1 MRAIAKIDAN
11 QPEIVEA
18 FRQLHCS
25 VQHLHAVGSG
35 CPDLLIGV
43 NGFNVLVE
51 VKTATGKLTDD
62 QTDFIYAWRGD
73 DVNIVRTRDDAIE
86 LVNHY
91 RSLSKQPRKVNAL
104 AANSSNCRN
113 YSNPPI

>member
-18 FRQLHCS
+18 FRQLHCT
-25 VQHLHAVGSG
+25 VLLLHQVGSG
-35 CPDLLIGV
+35 CPDLLVGV

-51 VKTATGKLTDD
+51 VKTATGELTND
-62 QTDFIYAWRGD
+62 QKDFIAAWNGD

-86 LVNHY
+86 IVNHY
-91 RSLSKQPRKVNAL
+91 RRLGKQPRIINRL
-104 AANSSNCRN
+104 AANLND
-113 YSNPPI
+113 

>member
-1 MRAIAKIDAN
+1 MRAIAKIDSN

-35 CPDLLIGV
+35 CPDLLVGV

-51 VKTATGKLTDD
+51 VKTATGELTSD
-62 QTDFIYAWRGD
+62 QKDFIAAWRGD
-73 DVNIVRTRDDAIE
+73 DVNIVRTREDAIE

-91 RSLSKQPRKVNAL
+91 RRLGKQPRIINRL
-104 AANSSNCRN
+104 AANLND
-113 YSNPPI
+113 

>member
-1 MRAIAKIDAN
+1 MRAIAKIDSN

-25 VQHLHAVGSG
+25 VLLLHQVGSG
-35 CPDLLIGV
+35 CPDLLVGV
-43 NGFNVLVE
+43 NGFNVLIE
-51 VKTATGKLTDD
+51 VKTSTGKLTDD
-62 QTDFIYAWRGD
+62 QKDFITVWNGD
-73 DVNIVRTRDDAIE
+73 AVNIVRTREDAIE

-104 AANSSNCRN
+104 AANSSN
-113 YSNPPI
+113 

>member
-1 MRAIAKIDAN
+1 MKAAKVDSN

-25 VQHLHAVGSG
+25 VQHLHTVGSG

-51 VKTATGKLTDD
+51 VKTSAGKLTDD
-62 QTDFIYAWRGD
+62 QKDFITVWRGD
-73 DVNIVRTRDDAIE
+73 DVNIVRTREDAIE

-91 RSLSKQPRKVNAL
+91 RRLGKQPRIINSL
-104 AANSSNCRN
+104 AANLND
-113 YSNPPI
+113 

>member
-1 MRAIAKIDAN
+1 MRGNAAKVDAN

-18 FRQLHCS
+18 FRQLGCS
-25 VQHLHAVGSG
+25 VLHLHMVGSG
-35 CPDLLIGV
+35 CPDLLIGC

-62 QTDFIYAWRGD
+62 QKDFVYAWRGD
-73 DVNIVRTRDDAIE
+73 AVNIVRTRDDAIE

-91 RSLSKQPRKVNAL
+91 RRLGKQPRIINRL
-104 AANSSNCRN
+104 AAEVF
-113 YSNPPI
+113 

>member
-18 FRQLHCS
+18 FRQLHCK
-25 VQHLHAVGSG
+25 VQHLHMVGSG
-35 CPDLLIGV
+35 CPDLLVGV

-51 VKTATGKLTDD
+51 IKTPTGELTND
-62 QTDFIYAWRGD
+62 QKDFITAWNGD
-73 DVNIVRTRDDAIE
+73 NVNIVRTREDVIE

-91 RSLSKQPRKVNAL
+91 RSLSKQPRKLNRL
-104 AANSSNCRN
+104 AANLND
-113 YSNPPI
+113 

>member
-1 MRAIAKIDAN
+1 MRGNAAKVDAN

-35 CPDLLIGV
+35 CPDLLVGV

-51 VKTATGKLTDD
+51 VKTATGELTND
-62 QTDFIYAWRGD
+62 QKDFIAAWRGD
-73 DVNIVRTRDDAIE
+73 AVNIVRSRDDVIE

-91 RSLSKQPRKVNAL
+91 RRLGKQPRII
-104 AANSSNCRN
+104 
-113 YSNPPI
+113 PFGGG